1 LLEKH
6 KDYVLRARDYNKK
19 KKYIKSLQEKARN
32 KNPDEFYYRMINEKL
47 KGGRHVIPQEEEK
60 FTDDQL
66 KVMKTQD
73 IKYVEMKYRIERK
86 KVERLRSGLHL
97 ISSQPINTHTIFVDS
112 VEEVTNFEPADHFET
127 EPKMVQHSYNRLTS
141 QQLSVGPPLS
151 HTPEAIEKAKRKC
164 EASYRELNQ
173 RIHRS
178 KELLRIARK
187 MKTQK
192 DLMAKGKK
200 RRITGDGKTPRTY
213 IWRKERKR

>member
-1 LLEKH
+1 
-6 KDYVLRARDYNKK
+6 
-19 KKYIKSLQEKARN
+19 
-32 KNPDEFYYRMINEKL
+32 MINEKL